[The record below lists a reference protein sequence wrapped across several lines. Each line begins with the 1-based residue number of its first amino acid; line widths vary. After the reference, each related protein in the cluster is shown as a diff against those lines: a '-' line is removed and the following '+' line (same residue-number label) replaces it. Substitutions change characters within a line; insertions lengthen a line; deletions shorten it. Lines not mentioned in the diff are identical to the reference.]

1 MFACGVEL
9 CANLMI
15 WGSLIN
21 VICWR
26 GNRNAPK
33 RPAKANT
40 IDYEETRIAKYEKK
54 RFSYFTYFDFPGWLV
69 ELFLLAALL
78 PDWKLLFLI
87 LSQIFLRK
95 QQTKVASYNDSYRY
109 SVLTEGNLFFISW
122 FAWYVRRYVGLC
134 CSMFLL
140 AGFGNFVFANSYAR
154 NKIKYTHIS
163 CMQFNCINR
172 DKNIT

>member
-1 MFACGVEL
+1 MRRRTLCEFDDLGVL
-9 CANLMI
+9 NKCNLLA
-15 WGSLIN
+15 GK
-21 VICWR
+21 
-26 GNRNAPK
+26 PK
-33 RPAKANT
+33 RAQTTRKGKHNRLRRDENREIRKEKVFLFHLFWFSWLTSWALFARGTVARLKIT
-40 IDYEETRIAKYEKK
+40 ISNSK
-54 RFSYFTYFDFPGWLV
+54 SNFTW
-69 ELFLLAALL
+69 
-78 PDWKLLFLI
+78 
-87 LSQIFLRK
+87 K

-140 AGFGNFVFANSYAR
+140 AGFGNFVFSNSYAR